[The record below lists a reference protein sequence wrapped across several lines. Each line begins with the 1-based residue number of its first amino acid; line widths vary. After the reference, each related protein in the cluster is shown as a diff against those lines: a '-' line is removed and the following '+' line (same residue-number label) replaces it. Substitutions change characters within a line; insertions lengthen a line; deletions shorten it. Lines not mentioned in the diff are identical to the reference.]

1 MIHDSG
7 GLVHDRESVN
17 EMELDRAVFRHT
29 VTAEGRITFK
39 PATHEHEQLPR
50 ERVTA
55 TVLQKKFDILGC
67 RA

>member
-1 MIHDSG
+1 MIHESG
-7 GLVHDRESVN
+7 GLTHGRGGVE